1 MTHTEKYEL
10 PLIEGTDV
18 IDYAPFNEGM
28 EKIEDAIEH
37 NETLV
42 QEAVDDVAQMGDTL
56 DQKMLEV
63 NQALE
68 QTEQDVNASLEQTT
82 EDLTNMVNQS
92 LDRISKFTIARKYDV
107 PDETYYFGSQSGNLR
122 VPISSVTPTIQRG
135 TTLTDNRFTVDYAS
149 QSGTPVSKVDLDIT
163 VETTGGDGLFNG
175 ACNTKIQLYKTHTAT
190 GSVLVDEQIVNTS
203 VKTSI
208 HFSSLVTASGGTSF
222 YFVVSSGYTHKLVDT
237 MKLTVENIGMN
248 N

>member
-42 QEAVDDVAQMGDTL
+42 QEAVDDVAEMGDTL
-56 DQKMLEV
+56 NEKVEEI

-68 QTEQDVNASLEQTT
+68 DTKQDVNDSLEQTT
-82 EDLTNMVNQS
+82 QDLTEMVNNS
-92 LDRISKFTIARKYDV
+92 LDRISKFTIARRYEV

-122 VPISSVTPTIQRG
+122 LPISSIAPVIQRG
-135 TTLTDNRFTVDYAS
+135 TTLTDNRFTIDYAS
-149 QSGTPVSKVDLDIT
+149 STGTPVSKVDLDII
-163 VETTGGDGLFNG
+163 VENTGGEGTFNG
-175 ACNTKIQLYKTHTAT
+175 ACNTTIELWKTHSAT
-190 GSVLVDEQIVNTS
+190 GSVLVDSQTVNTS
-203 VKTSI
+203 VKTPI
-208 HFSSLVTASGGTSF
+208 HFSTLLTASGGTSF
-222 YFVVSSGYTHKLVDT
+222 YFIISSGYTHKLVDS